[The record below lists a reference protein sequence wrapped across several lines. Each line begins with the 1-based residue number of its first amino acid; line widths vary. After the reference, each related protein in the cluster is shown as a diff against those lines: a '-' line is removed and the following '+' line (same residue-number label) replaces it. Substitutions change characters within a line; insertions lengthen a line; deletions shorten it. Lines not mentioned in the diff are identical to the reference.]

1 MVRRAAWAAAARCAR
16 SRWRALRVSD
26 FAQTAAV
33 PAGIV
38 LPRGAW
44 DRSLVLLETPPVPA
58 SHYIHP
64 EFGFFCPTPR
74 FRRRLRVA
82 LACLVVAGVGAAVM
96 ATADR
101 PKLAAPVTRADEA
114 SLPPFAAVVPRLP
127 IVADAQTTADKPSCV
142 GDTRTEGNCVSVKLR
157 KPRMV
162 WVANHRPAIAAVAL
176 GRSAAPTTGSIDAA
190 LLAAR
195 TGSQG
200 DPPRPGE
207 ATVAAANS
215 TEPQK
220 AVATSKNKK
229 AQKSAR

>member
-33 PAGIV
+33 QAGIV

-82 LACLVVAGVGAAVM
+82 LACLVVAGVGATMM
-96 ATADR
+96 ATADGL
-101 PKLAAPVTRADEA
+101 KWAAAVTRAGEA
-114 SLPPFAAVVPRLP
+114 SIAATSPATSLAPFAAVVPRLP
-127 IVADAQTTADKPSCV
+127 IVAGAQTTADKPSCV
-142 GDTRTEGNCVSVKLR
+142 GDTRTAAPLQR
-157 KPRMV
+157 R
-162 WVANHRPAIAAVAL
+162 AVAQT
-176 GRSAAPTTGSIDAA
+176 ADEVICAPERAS
-190 LLAAR
+190 
-195 TGSQG
+195 S
-200 DPPRPGE
+200 E
-207 ATVAAANS
+207 
-215 TEPQK
+215 
-220 AVATSKNKK
+220 
-229 AQKSAR
+229 